1 MSDIAT
7 QLRDALTAQAV
18 RVIDLF
24 REWDEDGDGT
34 VSKKE
39 FRKALPALGLKVP
52 REEADALFDEWD
64 KDGDG
69 SMTMEE
75 MNKQLRR
82 GNEIQLDAKL
92 APGASGRIELSS
104 SNKHTINKG
113 GPLGRQT
120 TMRKVNLSASSD
132 KPIQEQLRDALVK
145 QGVKVITLF
154 REWDED
160 GDGTVSK
167 KEFRKAMPLLGLD
180 VPRADIDALFDS
192 WDPDGSG
199 KLAMKEVEKQLRRGS
214 EIQLDAKMQ
223 AGAAGKIET
232 KSANKHGS
240 RKGMLKEGSRGTSMR
255 NVNLSAASDKPIQ
268 EQLRD
273 ALAKQG
279 VKVIN
284 LFREWDEDQ
293 DGTVSK
299 KEFRKAMPMLGL
311 DVPKAEIDKLF
322 DSWDPDGSGT
332 IEMKELERAL
342 RRGAEIQLDAKMQAG
357 AAGKIELS
365 AKNKIS
371 SAGSHKGLVK
381 QKTVLRQITLD
392 ESSDKPISA
401 QLRDAL
407 TKQGVKVISLF
418 REWDEDGD
426 GTVSKKEFRK
436 AMPLLGLNAPK
447 KDIDALFDEWDPDG
461 SGSLAMK
468 ELEKQLRRGGEIE
481 LDAAMQAG
489 ARGAIETSAKN
500 KSTAVKDGTHGRGA
514 SAKGAKAAGKGPAVV
529 PSKPPSSARSNS
541 NPSPRG
547 GGGTK
552 ASPSEPSPSG
562 RASRGKLDSPRA
574 ASATTR
580 ETPGRRRA
588 ESARAASS
596 PREQRPDTAP
606 PPAGGGAPLSGWGT
620 GDTDAGGPQPQPPQ
634 PQPQPPAQ
642 PSEGLQRPPS
652 RSNLSSASHSS
663 RNVPS
668 RRQLQRLDEAMPGPY
683 TISKAPPPVQ
693 RAAQI
698 YLAGSYGTSA
708 TMMAKKAGGVSPR
721 PASAAANASSPAPSP
736 RQPQPPTE
744 RRARS
749 PPRRG
754 ERGGG
759 ANEPGRG
766 ALLGSK
772 LGSKHELESA
782 LSSAQTALVMAKE
795 RVMALEASNDS
806 LKVQLGE
813 RAVSVTKQ
821 KLQEAQQMLEEKLL
835 TADDFAAIKQKY
847 MQENFGVSADK

>member
-1 MSDIAT
+1 M
-7 QLRDALTAQAV
+7 RAQ
-18 RVIDLF
+18 
-24 REWDEDGDGT
+24 WDEDGNGT
-34 VSKKE
+34 VSK
-39 FRKALPALGLKVP
+39 A
-52 REEADALFDEWD
+52 
-64 KDGDG
+64 
-69 SMTMEE
+69 
-75 MNKQLRR
+75 
-82 GNEIQLDAKL
+82 
-92 APGASGRIELSS
+92 
-104 SNKHTINKG
+104 
-113 GPLGRQT
+113 
-120 TMRKVNLSASSD
+120 
-132 KPIQEQLRDALVK
+132 
-145 QGVKVITLF
+145 
-154 REWDED
+154 
-160 GDGTVSK
+160 
-167 KEFRKAMPLLGLD
+167 EFRKAMPLLGLD
-180 VPRADIDALFDS
+180 VPKKDIDALFDS

-199 KLAMKEVEKQLRRGS
+199 KLEMKEVEKRLRRGS

-232 KSANKHGS
+232 KSMNKHAS

-255 NVNLSAASDKPIQ
+255 NVNLSASSDKPIQ

-273 ALAKQG
+273 ALSKQG

-284 LFREWDEDQ
+284 LFREWDEDG

-311 DVPKAEIDKLF
+311 NVPKKEIDALF

-342 RRGAEIQLDAKMQAG
+342 RRGSEIQLGAEMQAG

-371 SAGSHKGLVK
+371 SGSRKGLVK

-401 QLRDAL
+401 QLRDVL
-407 TKQGVKVISLF
+407 TKQGVKVINLF

-436 AMPLLGLNAPK
+436 AMPMLGLNVPK
-447 KDIDALFDEWDPDG
+447 KEIDALFDSWDPDG
-461 SGSLAMK
+461 SGSLELK
-468 ELEKQLRRGGEIE
+468 ELEKQLRRGSEVQLGAE
-481 LDAAMQAG
+481 MQAG

-514 SAKGAKAAGKGPAVV
+514 SARGAKPVGKGPAVL
-529 PSKPPSSARSNS
+529 PSKPPQSARS
-541 NPSPRG
+541 NPSPRHG
-547 GGGTK
+547 GK
-552 ASPSEPSPSG
+552 ASSREPSPSG
-562 RASRGKLDSPRA
+562 RASRGNLEAPRA
-574 ASATTR
+574 ASATR
-580 ETPGRRRA
+580 SPRRA
-588 ESARAASS
+588 RPESAVSGRTATST
-596 PREQRPDTAP
+596 PRGRPDTAP
-606 PPAGGGAPLSGWGT
+606 PGGDRGAPLSGWGT
-620 GDTDAGGPQPQPPQ
+620 DGADEGGPAQPQPLQPQPPQ
-634 PQPQPPAQ
+634 QQ
-642 PSEGLQRPPS
+642 PSEGFQRPPS
-652 RSNLSSASHSS
+652 RSNLSSASRSS

-668 RRQLQRLDEAMPGPY
+668 RKQLQRLDEVMP

-708 TMMAKKAGGVSPR
+708 TMARKAGGASPR
-721 PASAAANASSPAPSP
+721 PASAAAKVSSPTPSP
-736 RQPQPPTE
+736 RQPQPPTD

-749 PPRRG
+749 PPVRKG
-754 ERGGG
+754 WSGGG

-772 LGSKHELESA
+772 QELESA

-813 RAVSVTKQ
+813 RTVAVTKQ
-821 KLQEAQQMLEEKLL
+821 KLQEAAKMLEEKLL
-835 TADDFAAIKQKY
+835 TAEDFAAIKQKY
-847 MQENFGVSADK
+847 MHENFGVSADK